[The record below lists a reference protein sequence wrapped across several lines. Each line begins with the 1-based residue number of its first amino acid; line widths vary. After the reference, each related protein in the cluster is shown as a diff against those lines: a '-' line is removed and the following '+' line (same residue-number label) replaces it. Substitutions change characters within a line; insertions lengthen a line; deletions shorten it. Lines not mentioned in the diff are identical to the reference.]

1 MLTFTKMTRK
11 KLLQEI
17 KIPSEVEVEIK
28 EKEIVVKGPEGE
40 NSRNFDLRGLKIEK
54 KEGKIS
60 IEDPAATRKE
70 KRKINT
76 LSAHLKNM
84 ILGVQ
89 KKFEYKLKICSVHF
103 PITIEI
109 KGNNALIKNFLGEKT
124 PRKCNIPK
132 KAEIEINKDII
143 TIKSIDKEIA
153 GQAAANFEIVT
164 RVTNRDR
171 RVFQDGIFIINKVGK
186 EI

>member
-1 MLTFTKMTRK
+1 MTRK
-11 KLLQEI
+11 KILQEI
-17 KIPSEVEVEIK
+17 EIPAGVEVKIK
-28 EKEIVVKGPEGE
+28 EKEIIVKGPEGE
-40 NSRNFDLRGLKIEK
+40 NSREFDMRKLKIEQK
-54 KEGKIS
+54 NEKIS
-60 IEDPAATRKE
+60 IENSSATRKE
-70 KRKINT
+70 KRRINT
-76 LSAHLKNM
+76 FTAHLKNM

-109 KGNNALIKNFLGEKT
+109 KGNKALIKNFLGEKT
-124 PRKCNIPK
+124 PRKCNIPQ

-143 TIKSIDKEIA
+143 TIKSTDKEIA
-153 GQAAANFEIVT
+153 GQAAANFEIAT